1 MTEVRQ
7 ATSAEA
13 AFRDELIA
21 RDLLIASGVPG
32 LYGRG
37 PQFEQ
42 IRHGF
47 DMLVTREAEADGAQ
61 SLRFPPLLPRRDL
74 EAIGYLSSF
83 PHLAGSVFGFE
94 GSEADAAVQAERAA
108 RHEDWSETQR
118 MTEVALV
125 PAACYPV
132 YPAIAARGPLQR
144 DGIVV
149 DAGGGWVFRHE
160 PSDDPARLQAFHQR
174 EIVRLGPPAAV
185 LAWRD
190 GWCERGLVLLRGL
203 GLDAVPDTASD
214 PFFGRAGR
222 MLAANQ
228 QEQQLKFEL
237 LVPIAGDEPTAVA
250 SFNYHHEHFADVF
263 GLTLAGGGPAHT
275 ACLGFGQERVVLALL
290 RVHGLDPARWP
301 AEVAEKLWPG

>member
-1 MTEVRQ
+1 MTEVRH

-13 AFRDELIA
+13 SFRDELLA
-21 RDLLIASGVPG
+21 RGLLIESGVPG

-37 PQFEQ
+37 PAFER
-42 IRHGF
+42 IRRGF
-47 DMLVTREAEADGAQ
+47 DMLVTREAEADAAE
-61 SLRFPPLLPRRDL
+61 SLSFPPLLPRRHL

-83 PHLAGSVFGFE
+83 PHLAGTVFGFE
-94 GSEADAAVQAERAA
+94 GSEADAAVQAQRAS

-132 YPAIAARGPLQR
+132 YPAVAARGPLEQ

-160 PSDDPARLQAFHQR
+160 PSEDPTRLQAFHQR
-174 EIVRLGPPAAV
+174 EIVRLGPPSAV

-190 GWCERGLVLLRGL
+190 GWCERGLALLRGL
-203 GLDAVPDTASD
+203 GLDAERDTASD
-214 PFFGRAGR
+214 AFFGRGGR
-222 MLAANQ
+222 MLAADQ
-228 QEQQLKFEL
+228 QERQLKFEL
-237 LVPIAGDEPTAVA
+237 LVPITGEEPTAVA
-250 SFNYHHEHFADVF
+250 SFNYHHEHFAEIF
-263 GLTLAGGGPAHT
+263 GLTLAGGGPVHT

-290 RVHGLDPARWP
+290 QAHGMDPAAWP
-301 AEVAEKLWPG
+301 AEVARELWAA

>member
-1 MTEVRQ
+1 MTEVRP

-13 AFRDELIA
+13 SFRDELIA
-21 RDLLIASGVPG
+21 RGLLIASGVPG

-37 PQFEQ
+37 PAFER

-47 DMLVTREAEADGAQ
+47 DALVTREAEADGAE
-61 SLRFPPLLPRRDL
+61 SLSFPPLLPRRHL

-94 GSEADAAVQAERAA
+94 GSEAEAVAQAERAG
-108 RHEDWSETQR
+108 RHEDWSASQR
-118 MTEVALV
+118 MTELALV

-132 YPAIAARGPLQR
+132 YPAVAARGPLER
-144 DGIVV
+144 AGIVV

-160 PSDDPARLQAFHQR
+160 PSDDPARLQVFHQR

-190 GWCERGLVLLRGL
+190 GWCERGVALLRGL
-203 GLDAVPDTASD
+203 GLDAEYDTASD

-222 MLAANQ
+222 MLASNQ
-228 QEQQLKFEL
+228 KEQQLKFEL

-250 SFNYHHEHFADVF
+250 SFNYHHEHFAEIF
-263 GLTLAGGGPAHT
+263 GLTLADGGPVHT
-275 ACLGFGQERVVLALL
+275 ACLGFGHERVVLALL
-290 RVHGLDPARWP
+290 RVHGLDPAAWP
-301 AEVAEKLWPG
+301 AEVARALWEG